1 MFSDLLTRLPAQRK
15 KAEDCT
21 AGSFRLLSEMA
32 LRMHAAM
39 TPEDRDRMV
48 ELCKRIARE
57 TDPTR
62 LSSWIDE
69 LKGII
74 QSKIRELRDTR
85 RVS

>member
-1 MFSDLLTRLPAQRK
+1 
-15 KAEDCT
+15 
-21 AGSFRLLSEMA
+21 
-32 LRMHAAM
+32 M

-57 TDPTR
+57 VDLNK

>member
-1 MFSDLLTRLPAQRK
+1 MGLK
-15 KAEDCT
+15 I
-21 AGSFRLLSEMA
+21 
-32 LRMHAAM
+32 HHAM

-57 TDPTR
+57 TDSNK

>member
-1 MFSDLLTRLPAQRK
+1 
-15 KAEDCT
+15 
-21 AGSFRLLSEMA
+21 MA

-57 TDPTR
+57 TDTNR

>member
-1 MFSDLLTRLPAQRK
+1 
-15 KAEDCT
+15 
-21 AGSFRLLSEMA
+21 
-32 LRMHAAM
+32 M

-57 TDPTR
+57 TDPER

-74 QSKIRELRDTR
+74 QSKIRELRDAR